1 MIPYF
6 YSKNAEKETFKCV
19 SMATGDSSALRFD
32 FLYNLKGQNLERL
45 LVPHHRSRMN
55 LEANK
60 IRNVFSRQLMH
71 LNAI

>member
-6 YSKNAEKETFKCV
+6 YSKYAEKETFKSV
-19 SMATGDSSALRFD
+19 SMARENSSALRFD

-55 LEANK
+55 LEADK
-60 IRNVFSRQLMH
+60 IRNVFSRHLMH

>member
-19 SMATGDSSALRFD
+19 SMARGDSSALRFD
-32 FLYNLKGQNLERL
+32 FLKGQNLERL

-55 LEANK
+55 LEADK